1 MDLLKLFIVDCV
13 HKTKL
18 MSKRLFNNAFL
29 FTMIVLFIM
38 VGACRKNTITDGG
51 NLGGDDTTTCNE
63 YGALPFNTVYPVT
76 LPLKCED
83 GDELTYQQGSAIRFA
98 CLNYPD
104 QADSMD
110 YKWPLIVYIH
120 GSLVTPMSL
129 YTFGRNFFDLRN
141 DFKLSDNDTIKG
153 FITLSPEGRIAK
165 PWPTGSDQPATGE
178 GFHWDEWYRN
188 PDDNLDADAI
198 DNFIDQVI
206 SDGKVDTSRIYV
218 FGWSNGAYM
227 TVLYSTWRSS
237 RIAAMG
243 QYAGANPWSR
253 NPCPIPMSYT
263 RQVPLFLM
271 RNLCD
276 ALVPCETTN
285 DWIDTLTVK
294 NWPFKYHNLDVIGE
308 FTTDDTCSTNP
319 GCSGDEGLAQH
330 MRWPRKTSLE
340 IMLEYFRL
348 HPLN

>member
-1 MDLLKLFIVDCV
+1 MSKKLFIKTFLLLIVSLYIMTVSC
-13 HKTKL
+13 HKDE
-18 MSKRLFNNAFL
+18 
-29 FTMIVLFIM
+29 
-38 VGACRKNTITDGG
+38 ITDTPDNGE
-51 NLGGDDTTTCNE
+51 LGGEDSTPCDVF
-63 YGALPFNTVYPVT
+63 GALPIRTVFPVT
-76 LPLKCED
+76 IPLICED
-83 GDELTYQQGSAIRFA
+83 GDELTYQQGSTIRYA

-104 QADSMD
+104 QADSLD
-110 YKWPLIVYIH
+110 YNWPLIIYLH

-129 YTFGRNFFDLRN
+129 YTFGRDFFNLRN
-141 DFKLSDNDTIKG
+141 DFKLSGNDSIKG

-165 PWPTGSDQPATGE
+165 PWTTDEPATGE

-198 DNFIDQVI
+198 DNFLDQVI
-206 SDGKVDTSRIYV
+206 STGKVDTSRIYV

-243 QYAGANPWSR
+243 QYAGANPWARS
-253 NPCPIPMSYT
+253 PCPIPISYT

-285 DWIDTLTVK
+285 EWIDTLTAR
-294 NWPFKYHNLDVIGE
+294 NWPFKYHNLNSLGVI
-308 FTTDDTCSTNP
+308 TLNDSCSTNP
-319 GCSGDEGLAQH
+319 GCSGDEGIAEH

-340 IMLEYFRL
+340 LMLEYFRF

>member
-1 MDLLKLFIVDCV
+1 MKEKKYF
-13 HKTKL
+13 KW
-18 MSKRLFNNAFL
+18 FW
-29 FTMIVLFIM
+29 IVLISLSIM
-38 VGACRKNTITDGG
+38 NTTCRKDETKDVGEDNS
-51 NLGGDDTTTCNE
+51 TCNE
-63 YGALPFNTVYPVT
+63 YGALPIRTVYPVT
-76 LPLKCED
+76 FPLICED
-83 GDELTYQQGSAIRFA
+83 GEQLNYEQGSVLRHA

-104 QADSMD
+104 QADSLD
-110 YKWPLIVYIH
+110 YQWPLIVYIH

-129 YTFGRNFFDLRN
+129 YTFGRDFFNLRD
-141 DFKLSDNDTIKG
+141 DFKLSNNDSIRG

-165 PWPTGSDQPATGE
+165 PWTGQGPSTGE

-198 DNFIDQVI
+198 DYFLNQVV
-206 SDGKVDTSRIYV
+206 STGKVDTSRIYV

-253 NPCPIPMSYT
+253 TPCPIPMSYT

-276 ALVPCETTN
+276 ALVPCDSTKQ
-285 DWIDTLTVK
+285 WIDTLTAN
-294 NWPFKYHNLDVIGE
+294 NWPFEYHNLDAVGE
-308 FTTDDTCSTNP
+308 FTLNDSCSTDP
-319 GCSGDEGLAQH
+319 GCSGDMGLVEH

-340 IMLEYFRL
+340 FMLEYFRL

>member
-1 MDLLKLFIVDCV
+1 MREKKYF
-13 HKTKL
+13 KW
-18 MSKRLFNNAFL
+18 FW
-29 FTMIVLFIM
+29 IVLISLSIINTS
-38 VGACRKNTITDGG
+38 CRKDETKDDS
-51 NLGGDDTTTCNE
+51 LGEDNSTCNE
-63 YGALPFNTVYPVT
+63 YGALPLRTVYPVT
-76 LPLKCED
+76 LPLLCED
-83 GDELTYQQGSAIRFA
+83 GNELTYQQGSTLRYA

-110 YKWPLIVYIH
+110 YSWPLIVYLH

-129 YTFGRNFFDLRN
+129 YTLGRNFFNLRN
-141 DFKLSDNDTIKG
+141 DFKLSDNDTVKG

-165 PWPTGSDQPATGE
+165 PWATDQPATGE

-253 NPCPIPMSYT
+253 DPCPIPISYT

-285 DWIDTLTVK
+285 DWIDTLTVR
-294 NWPFKYHNLDVIGE
+294 NWPFKYHNLDAFGE
-308 FTTDDTCSTNP
+308 FTTNDSCSTNP
-319 GCSGDEGLAQH
+319 GCSGDEGLVEH
-330 MRWPRKTSLE
+330 MRWPEKTSLE
-340 IMLEYFRL
+340 FMLEYFRF